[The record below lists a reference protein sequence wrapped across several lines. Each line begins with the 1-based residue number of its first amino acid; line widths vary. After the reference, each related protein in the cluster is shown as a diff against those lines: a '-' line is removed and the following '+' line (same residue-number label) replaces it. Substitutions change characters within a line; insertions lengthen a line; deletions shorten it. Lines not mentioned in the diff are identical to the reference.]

1 MDDSVE
7 DKIIY
12 QVYLTH
18 MKLLSSKL
26 TSAKNKVNSY
36 SNMWKYMQFYFTK
49 PEVIFFLALILCLLF
64 FSGNLFKSTNGF
76 LKKINRSL
84 SFIGFNDFQQ
94 LMVDEK
100 DALSKNW
107 KFNGKNVALYAIKG
121 RRSQM
126 EDRYVIKTNIMN
138 TGISLFAIFDGHGG
152 EFAADYATTHLMKNL
167 TNKIIEVKKLLD
179 EKTNIT
185 EELKTFNSN
194 ISDNL
199 SPKMKMKITKVEEQ
213 TTPKMKPTSSADDS
227 VINQNNKFKQDSLS
241 LIKDITTLKNVDE
254 ETINPSSYLQRDGN
268 INFSK
273 ILIDEVLAADKLLIE
288 AAKLTYDIAGST
300 ALIVLVEGTTL
311 FVANVG
317 DSRGVM
323 CDKKGNAI
331 PLSFDHKPQQMRE
344 KKRIA
349 EAGGFISFN
358 GVWRVAG
365 VLATSRALGDYP
377 LKEKQFVIANPDVLT
392 FDLSHHDPQ
401 FIILASD
408 GLWDT
413 FTNEEAIECI
423 KKHIDDSYHGAQYLT
438 IQSYNR
444 GSLDNITVLVI
455 KFPPIWSK
463 ESQVVDHGGSKY

>member
-12 QVYLTH
+12 QIYLTH

-36 SNMWKYMQFYFTK
+36 NNMWKYMQFYFTK
-49 PEVIFFLALILCLLF
+49 PEVIFFFALILCLLF
-64 FSGNLFKSTNGF
+64 FSGNLFRSTNGF

-179 EKTNIT
+179 EKTDTT

-194 ISDNL
+194 IPDNL
-199 SPKMKMKITKVEEQ
+199 
-213 TTPKMKPTSSADDS
+213 TPKMKTKISKIEEHKMKPSSSADDS
-227 VINQNNKFKQDSLS
+227 VINHNKLKQDSLS
-241 LIKDITTLKNVDE
+241 LIKDITTLKNVDDE
-254 ETINPSSYLQRDGN
+254 IINPSSYLQRDGN

-423 KKHIDDSYHGAQYLT
+423 KKHIDDSFHGAQYLT

>member
-12 QVYLTH
+12 QIYLTH

-36 SNMWKYMQFYFTK
+36 NNMWKYMQFYFTK

-64 FSGNLFKSTNGF
+64 FSGNLFRSTNGF

-107 KFNGKNVALYAIKG
+107 KFNGKNIALYAIKG

-179 EKTNIT
+179 EKTNTT

-194 ISDNL
+194 IPDNL
-199 SPKMKMKITKVEEQ
+199 
-213 TTPKMKPTSSADDS
+213 TPKMKTKITKIEEHKTKPSSSADDS
-227 VINQNNKFKQDSLS
+227 VINHNKLKQDSLS
-241 LIKDITTLKNVDE
+241 LIKDITTLKNVDDE
-254 ETINPSSYLQRDGN
+254 IINPSSYLQRDGN

-423 KKHIDDSYHGAQYLT
+423 KKHIDDSFHGAQYLT

>member
-12 QVYLTH
+12 QIYLTH

-36 SNMWKYMQFYFTK
+36 NMWKYMQFYFTK

-64 FSGNLFKSTNGF
+64 FSGNLFRSTNGF

-94 LMVDEK
+94 LMIDEK

-179 EKTNIT
+179 EKTDTT

-194 ISDNL
+194 IPDNL
-199 SPKMKMKITKVEEQ
+199 
-213 TTPKMKPTSSADDS
+213 TPKMKTKITKIEEHKMKPLSSADDS
-227 VINQNNKFKQDSLS
+227 VINHNKLKQDSLS
-241 LIKDITTLKNVDE
+241 LIKDITTLKNVDDE
-254 ETINPSSYLQRDGN
+254 IINPSSYLQRDGN

-273 ILIDEVLAADKLLIE
+273 MLIDEVLAADKLLIE
-288 AAKLTYDIAGST
+288 AAKLTYDVAGST

-392 FDLSHHDPQ
+392 FDLSHHEPQ

-423 KKHIDDSYHGAQYLT
+423 KKHIDDSFHGAQYLT
-438 IQSYNR
+438 MQSYNR